1 MHTPHTADLC
11 LKSIQKNGW
20 KRLSPSSYS
29 PELQPLVYGLF
40 GLIKDHIQGQNY
52 TTNEAVQEA
61 MCHGLW
67 TAEMEFYGKEILR
80 LLEWWQNASIMIEI
94 LQRRE
99 YTAQI
104 FLLPLN
110 FNAMGVV
117 KFPFN
122 ETQMENAFN
131 HYNKKEAYLFLR

>member
-1 MHTPHTADLC
+1 
-11 LKSIQKNGW
+11 
-20 KRLSPSSYS
+20 
-29 PELQPLVYGLF
+29 
-40 GLIKDHIQGQNY
+40 
-52 TTNEAVQEA
+52 
-61 MCHGLW
+61 
-67 TAEMEFYGKEILR
+67 MEFYGKEILR